1 VPALGGYPLRGGDP
15 DSARALL
22 DDARRLQDAGC
33 FAIVLE
39 KVPAALA
46 TEASAALEIPTIGIG
61 AGAGCDGQVLV
72 MHDLLGVDERF
83 RARFVRRYA
92 DLAGETERAVRAWV
106 EDVKSGTFPSDRE
119 SYDAET

>member
-1 VPALGGYPLRGGDP
+1 
-15 DSARALL
+15 
-22 DDARRLQDAGC
+22 
-33 FAIVLE
+33 
-39 KVPAALA
+39 
-46 TEASAALEIPTIGIG
+46 
-61 AGAGCDGQVLV
+61 